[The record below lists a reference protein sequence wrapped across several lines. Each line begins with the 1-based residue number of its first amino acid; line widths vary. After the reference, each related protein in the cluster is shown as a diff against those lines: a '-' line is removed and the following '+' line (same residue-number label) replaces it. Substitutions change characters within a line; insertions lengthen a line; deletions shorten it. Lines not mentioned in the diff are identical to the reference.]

1 MLSVFFLI
9 NGESTISPEPQL
21 QNLISTMVQKSST
34 SNQTFP
40 VLQSKAVSSSSVDIG
55 DANNSHSN
63 SESKIWRQLRPSL
76 VISHQNGQPQ
86 THPTPWSLRP
96 VSSIRKLQ
104 NDHAKRD
111 SKFYSPTH
119 LTDQESRAQRDG
131 ESWRRQVVDSD
142 DLGLSMPCSLHPT
155 TQPTKLV
162 SFFVSSL

>member
-63 SESKIWRQLRPSL
+63 SESKI
-76 VISHQNGQPQ
+76 G
-86 THPTPWSLRP
+86 
-96 VSSIRKLQ
+96 
-104 NDHAKRD
+104 D
-111 SKFYSPTH
+111 S
-119 LTDQESRAQRDG
+119 
-131 ESWRRQVVDSD
+131 
-142 DLGLSMPCSLHPT
+142 
-155 TQPTKLV
+155 
-162 SFFVSSL
+162 